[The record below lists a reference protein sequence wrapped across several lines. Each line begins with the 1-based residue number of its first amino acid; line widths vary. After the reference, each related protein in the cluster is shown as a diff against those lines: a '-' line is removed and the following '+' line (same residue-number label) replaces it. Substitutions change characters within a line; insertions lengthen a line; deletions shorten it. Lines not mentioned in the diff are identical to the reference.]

1 MLQRILLAVV
11 AALGLCAFAFWFL
24 FGTLSPCD
32 ALRAE
37 YKRQGEEKAGV
48 LGKAIMGLAGEIN
61 VDGMAPLECT
71 QRAMRLRFGNKTA
84 LDDLTK

>member
-1 MLQRILLAVV
+1 MVYRTLLAIV

-24 FGTLSPCD
+24 FGTLSPCE

-48 LGKAIMGLAGEIN
+48 LGKAVMGLAGDIN

-71 QRAMRLRFGNKTA
+71 QRAMRLRFGHASA
-84 LDDLTK
+84 LDELIK